1 MKKLFTLLFIFSLCV
16 LAACGGE
23 NTPPTEETAEW
34 EPFPYELMFQVGY
47 SHETHSE
54 DGTLVCSCHHE
65 IPKLLPSGELTTA
78 QQTSVDAFHAA
89 MDEIL
94 AGSRLLYDSLSET
107 ALADYAYRTVTGLGW
122 DGYYTDEMT
131 YTAHTTPYA
140 VAIDFK
146 GYTYAGGPHPGE
158 GNVCYLFDLEKGAMA
173 SIDEISDGEA
183 FRSALAEEILRQIA
197 ENGLAPSYYE
207 DYERERGDP
216 IPIYPNFKEKPVY
229 TSDGKPFVTQMQ
241 EICGHGSSKFKEGF
255 CVDCKYFKQGE
266 ELIGVCQNPINKN
279 INKR

>member
-16 LAACGGE
+16 LTACGGE

-78 QQTSVDAFHAA
+78 QQTSVVAFHAA

-197 ENGLAPSYYE
+197 ENGLAPNYYE
-207 DYERERGDP
+207 DYETTVRNQNEVQYFFHSGGITVYFADYTLGPHAAGYPIFEVPADVYQPTLNERGLRLLG
-216 IPIYPNFKEKPVY
+216 Y
-229 TSDGKPFVTQMQ
+229 T
-241 EICGHGSSKFKEGF
+241 E
-255 CVDCKYFKQGE
+255 
-266 ELIGVCQNPINKN
+266 
-279 INKR
+279 